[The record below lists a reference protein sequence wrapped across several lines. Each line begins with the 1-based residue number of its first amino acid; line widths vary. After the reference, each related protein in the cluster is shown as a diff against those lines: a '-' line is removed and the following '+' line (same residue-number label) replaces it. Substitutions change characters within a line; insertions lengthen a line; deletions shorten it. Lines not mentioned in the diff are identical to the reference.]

1 MNTEKI
7 YKLESSLIPLYKEH
21 EKDLLFHG
29 WHHISFVRNKAKKF
43 AETIGADDFLVESA
57 ALVHDINYIVAKN
70 SEPEAGTKMRQEH
83 LRNAG
88 YTENEIERLEQ
99 IVLEEHTGTRDAN
112 ISPEGKALS
121 DADTLFK
128 ALPITPILFASKYI
142 QENSI
147 DISKLAEK
155 VCSEQNRLMEA
166 GFYFYT
172 DVAKEMYLN
181 WAKTNLELW
190 SNVQSCLQDS
200 DVNEM
205 LRIAKESE
213 VI

>member
-1 MNTEKI
+1 
-7 YKLESSLIPLYKEH
+7 
-21 EKDLLFHG
+21 
-29 WHHISFVRNKAKKF
+29 
-43 AETIGADDFLVESA
+43 
-57 ALVHDINYIVAKN
+57 
-70 SEPEAGTKMRQEH
+70 
-83 LRNAG
+83 
-88 YTENEIERLEQ
+88 
-99 IVLEEHTGTRDAN
+99 
-112 ISPEGKALS
+112 
-121 DADTLFK
+121 
-128 ALPITPILFASKYI
+128 
-142 QENSI
+142 
-147 DISKLAEK
+147 
-155 VCSEQNRLMEA
+155 MEA